1 MGTILLQLIIL
12 LIIDVVFLGILAAL
26 LLPLATYNR
35 ATFAL
40 IKRNV
45 FGYFSNPTGYVFLCL
60 FVLLTSAGSFWD
72 DKFFTANLANL
83 DVLSRYM
90 PLILLAFI
98 PAITMSI
105 WSEERRQGTDELLL
119 TLPATDAEIV
129 WGKYLAAA
137 VIFTFSL
144 LFAQVSSF
152 TVLTLLSLGD
162 LDIGL
167 ICTTYIGYWL
177 MGLAMLA
184 LGMVGSFLT
193 NNMTV
198 SFVLG
203 MLLNAILVLIAW
215 TDHAVAAPAVANA
228 ATRWSLWSQFDDFGR
243 GVISLASILY
253 FVSILGV
260 GIYVSVIMIGQ
271 RHWSGRGRDK
281 TQTELTTLTIGVSLG
296 LLVLGLLCFFGT
308 TLVTHARF
316 LLALQWSGGALLVL
330 SLLTINASA
339 IINAMQGGMLG
350 HFMLRVECLL
360 IAGLG
365 LCFYLTRHEVI
376 RKDMTHGSVSSLSPD
391 TIKLIKDLDPKK
403 QVTIDAFISADM
415 PKDFI
420 RTRYNLIS
428 SLKELAS
435 YSGGKI
441 KVRMHDNLEL
451 FSEEAARADTRFGI
465 KKQTVQMQSREKM
478 SQEELILGAAFTCG
492 LEKVVV
498 PFFGHGLPVE
508 YELVRSIATVAKGD
522 RKKLGVVTTDAQMYG
537 GFSMQGMQ
545 PRQIPKQPI
554 IDELEKQYRVEQVD
568 PAQPIEVGKY
578 DALLIVQPS
587 SLGPQELSNVVDA
600 VRQGQPCAIFEDP
613 MPSIFAGGSLVGTNV
628 DKPPQGGFMGM
639 GGGPAPPKGDI
650 RALWE
655 VLGIKPIGDSGNPA
669 AKPPGNIV
677 WQAYNPYPRF
687 TRTGLGPELVFVRE
701 DAPGAKNVFNS
712 DSKMVAGMEELLLL
726 IPGAIEEQIGAK
738 TKLTPLVST
747 ASRNTGTLDSQRLRD
762 LQRQGRRQLEQA
774 FEDSQSHKRYTL
786 AAEIIGPD
794 IPVPAEVKKTSAKP
808 EDEKK
813 DDKDKKDEKAEK
825 AEEKKPRHI
834 HCIYVCDVDML
845 DGFFLQNRNMP
856 NALFNFRFDNVVFAL
871 NAIDEAAGDDRFTRI
886 RIRKPQHSTLRMIEE
901 KVSRTRDEE
910 TDALKKAQA
919 NFDQSVKDLE
929 AEKEK
934 ELADFKKEIEA
945 MRKQQSD
952 GTLDIAKV
960 AEFREKE
967 MQLEMKTTVIDQ
979 RIGVKKKQLEQQ
991 LEREAD
997 KLRRDG
1003 DRDIESTQNS
1013 VKIAATIL
1021 PLIFPL
1027 LIGLSVYAQRRV
1039 REREGVS
1046 KSRLRY

>member
-1 MGTILLQLIIL
+1 MGAIFLQLIKL
-12 LIIDVVFLGILAAL
+12 LVIDVVFIGLLALILAPVAM
-26 LLPLATYNR
+26 YNK
-35 ATFAL
+35 ASFAL
-40 IKRNV
+40 VKRNV
-45 FGYFSNPTGYVFLCL
+45 LGYFSNPTGYVFLCL
-60 FVLLTSAGSFWD
+60 FVLLTSAFAFWT

-83 DVLSRYM
+83 DELSRYM
-90 PLILLAFI
+90 PLILLLFI

-144 LFAQVSSF
+144 LFAQISTF

-162 LDIGL
+162 LDVGL
-167 ICTTYIGYWL
+167 IFTTYIGYWL

-184 LGMVGSFLT
+184 LGMVASFLT

-203 MLLNAILVLIAW
+203 MLLNSLLVAIAW
-215 TDHAVAAPAVANA
+215 MDHAISAPGIANTA
-228 ATRWSLWSQFDDFGR
+228 MQWSLWSQFDDFGR
-243 GVISLASILY
+243 GVLSLASILY
-253 FVSILGV
+253 FVSILSI
-260 GIYVSVIMIGQ
+260 GIYISVILIGR
-271 RHWSGRGRDK
+271 RHWSGRGRDQ
-281 TQTELTTLTIGVSLG
+281 TQNELTTLTIGVSLG
-296 LLVLGLLCFFGT
+296 LLVLGLICFLGT
-308 TLVTHARF
+308 TLTSHPRF
-316 LLALQWSGGALLVL
+316 LLALQWSGGALLIL

-350 HFMLRVECLL
+350 HFMLRVECLV
-360 IAGLG
+360 IAALG
-365 LCFYLTRHEVI
+365 MCFYLSRHEVI
-376 RKDMTHGSVSSLSPD
+376 RQDMTQGSVSSLSPD
-391 TIKLIKDLDPKK
+391 TIKLLRDLDPKRP
-403 QVTIDAFISADM
+403 VTIDAFISADM

-420 RTRYNLIS
+420 RTRYNLVS

-441 KVRMHDNLEL
+441 KVKMHDNLEM
-451 FSEEAARADTRFGI
+451 FSEEAALAETRFGI
-465 KKQTVQMQSREKM
+465 KKQTVQLQNREKM

-508 YELVRSIATVAKGD
+508 YELIRSIATVAKGE

-545 PRQIPKQPI
+545 PRQIPKQAI

-568 PAQPIEVGKY
+568 PTSPIEVGKY

-587 SLGPQELSNVVDA
+587 SLGPQELANVVDA
-600 VRQGQPCAIFEDP
+600 IRQGQPAAIFEDP
-613 MPSIFAGGSLVGTNV
+613 MPSIFAGGSLVGTSM

-639 GGGPAPPKGDI
+639 GGGPPPPKGDI
-650 RALWE
+650 RALWD
-655 VLGIKPIGDSGNPA
+655 VLGIKPIGDAGPA
-669 AKPPGNIV
+669 GPVPGNIV

-701 DAPGAKNVFNS
+701 EAPGANNVFNR

-726 IPGAIEEQIGAK
+726 IPGGIEEAIGAK
-738 TKLTPLVST
+738 TKFTRLVTT
-747 ASRNTGTLDSQRLRD
+747 ASRATGTIDSQKLRGIQGNRRL
-762 LQRQGRRQLEQA
+762 LEK
-774 FEDSQSHKRYTL
+774 EYEGTQSDRTYTL
-786 AAEIIGPD
+786 AAEIIGPE
-794 IPVPAEVKKTSAKP
+794 ITTPEVNPTAAKAEDKKGEEKSAK
-808 EDEKK
+808 EKK
-813 DDKDKKDEKAEK
+813 K
-825 AEEKKPRHI
+825 RHI
-834 HCIYVCDVDML
+834 HVVYVADVDML

-871 NAIDEAAGDDRFTRI
+871 NAIDAAASDERFLRI

-901 KVSRTRDEE
+901 KVSRTRDAE
-910 TDALKKAQA
+910 TNELKKAQDK
-919 NFDQSVKDLE
+919 FDKSVAELE

-934 ELADFKKEIEA
+934 ELAEFNKELDGL
-945 MRKQQSD
+945 RKQQAE
-952 GTLDIAKV
+952 GKLDAAKV
-960 AEFREKE
+960 ADFREKE
-967 MQLEMKTTVIDQ
+967 RQQQVKEAIINQ
-979 RIGVKKKQLEQQ
+979 RIEVRKKQLEQE
-991 LEREAD
+991 LERDGD

-1013 VKIAATIL
+1013 VKIAATVL

>member
-1 MGTILLQLIIL
+1 MGPILLQLVKL
-12 LIIDVVFLGILAAL
+12 LVIDVVFIGLLAL
-26 LLPLATYNR
+26 VLAPVAMYNK
-35 ATFAL
+35 ASFAL
-40 IKRNV
+40 VKRNV
-45 FGYFSNPTGYVFLCL
+45 LGYFSNPTGYVFLCL
-60 FVLLTSAGSFWD
+60 FVLLTSAFAFWT

-83 DVLSRYM
+83 DELSRYM
-90 PLILLAFI
+90 PLILLLFI

-144 LFAQVSSF
+144 LFAQISTF

-162 LDIGL
+162 LDVGL
-167 ICTTYIGYWL
+167 IFTTYIGYWL

-184 LGMVGSFLT
+184 LGMVASFLT

-203 MLLNAILVLIAW
+203 MLLNSLLVAIAW
-215 TDHAVAAPAVANA
+215 MDHAISAPAVANTA
-228 ATRWSLWSQFDDFGR
+228 MRWSLWAQFDDFGR
-243 GVISLASILY
+243 GVLSLASILY
-253 FVSILGV
+253 FVSILAI
-260 GIYVSVIMIGQ
+260 GIYISVILIGR
-271 RHWSGRGRDK
+271 RHWSGRGRDQ
-281 TQTELTTLTIGVSLG
+281 TQSELTTLTIGVSLG
-296 LLVLGLLCFFGT
+296 LLVLGLLCFLGT
-308 TLVTHARF
+308 TLTSHPRF
-316 LLALQWSGGALLVL
+316 LLALQWSGGALLIL

-350 HFMLRVECLL
+350 HFMLRVECLV
-360 IAGLG
+360 IAALG
-365 LCFYLTRHEVI
+365 LCFYLSRHEVV
-376 RKDMTHGSVSSLSPD
+376 RQDMTQGSVSSLSPD
-391 TIKLIKDLDPKK
+391 TIKLIRELDAKRP
-403 QVTIDAFISADM
+403 VTIDAFISADM

-420 RTRYNLIS
+420 RTRYNLVS

-441 KVRMHDNLEL
+441 KVKMHDNLEL
-451 FSEEAARADTRFGI
+451 FSEEAALAETRFGI
-465 KKQTVQMQSREKM
+465 KKQTVQLQNREKM

-508 YELVRSIATVAKGD
+508 YELIRSIATVSKGE

-537 GFSMQGMQ
+537 GFSMQGMS

-568 PAQPIEVGKY
+568 PTSPIEVGKY

-600 VRQGQPCAIFEDP
+600 IRQGQPAAIFEDP
-613 MPSIFAGGSLVGTNV
+613 MPSIFAGGSLVGTSM

-639 GGGPAPPKGDI
+639 GGGPPPPKGDI
-650 RALWE
+650 RALWD
-655 VLGIKPIGDSGNPA
+655 VLGIKPIGDAGPA
-669 AKPPGNIV
+669 GAVPGNIV

-687 TRTGLGPELVFVRE
+687 TRTGLGPELVFIRE
-701 DAPGAKNVFNS
+701 EAPGANNVFNK
-712 DSKMVAGMEELLLL
+712 DAKMVAGMEELLLL
-726 IPGAIEEQIGAK
+726 IPGGIEEAIGAK
-738 TKLTPLVST
+738 TKMTRLVTT
-747 ASRNTGTLDSQRLRD
+747 AGRGTGTIDSQKLRGIQGNRRL
-762 LQRQGRRQLEQA
+762 LEK
-774 FEDSQSHKRYTL
+774 EYENTQSDKTYTL
-786 AAEIIGPD
+786 AAEIIGPE
-794 IPVPAEVKKTSAKP
+794 ISTPEVKPTSA
-808 EDEKK
+808 
-813 DDKDKKDEKAEK
+813 KKDEKADDKEGEK
-825 AEEKKPRHI
+825 SPEDKKRHI
-834 HCIYVCDVDML
+834 HVVYVCDVDML

-871 NAIDEAAGDDRFTRI
+871 NAIDAAADDDRFLRI

-910 TDALKKAQA
+910 TNALKKYQEQ
-919 NFDQSVKDLE
+919 FDKSVAELE

-934 ELADFKKEIEA
+934 ELAEFKKELDA
-945 MRKQQSD
+945 LRKEQSE
-952 GTLDIAKV
+952 GKLDAAKV
-960 AEFREKE
+960 ADFREKE
-967 MQLEMKTTVIDQ
+967 RQQQVKEAIINQ
-979 RIGVKKKQLEQQ
+979 RIEVRKKQLEQE
-991 LEREAD
+991 LERAGD

-1013 VKIAATIL
+1013 VKIAATVL

>member
-1 MGTILLQLIIL
+1 MGAIFLQLIKL
-12 LIIDVVFLGILAAL
+12 LVIDVVFIGLLAL
-26 LLPLATYNR
+26 VLAPVAMYNK
-35 ATFAL
+35 ASFAL
-40 IKRNV
+40 VKRNV
-45 FGYFSNPTGYVFLCL
+45 LGYFSNPTGYVFLCL
-60 FVLLTSAGSFWD
+60 FVLLTSAFAFWT

-83 DVLSRYM
+83 DELSRYM
-90 PLILLAFI
+90 PLILLLFI

-144 LFAQVSSF
+144 LFAQISTF

-162 LDIGL
+162 LDVGL
-167 ICTTYIGYWL
+167 IFTTYIGYWL

-184 LGMVGSFLT
+184 LGMVASFLT

-203 MLLNAILVLIAW
+203 MLLNSLLVAIAW
-215 TDHAVAAPAVANA
+215 MDHAISAPAIANTA
-228 ATRWSLWSQFDDFGR
+228 MQWSLWSQFDDFGR
-243 GVISLASILY
+243 GVLSLASILY
-253 FVSILGV
+253 FVSILSI
-260 GIYVSVIMIGQ
+260 GIYISVILIGR
-271 RHWSGRGRDK
+271 RHWSGRGRDQ
-281 TQTELTTLTIGVSLG
+281 TQNELTTLTIGVSLG
-296 LLVLGLLCFFGT
+296 LLVLGLICFLGT
-308 TLVTHARF
+308 TLTSHPRF
-316 LLALQWSGGALLVL
+316 LLALQWSGGALLIL

-350 HFMLRVECLL
+350 HFMLRVECLV
-360 IAGLG
+360 IAALG
-365 LCFYLTRHEVI
+365 LCFYLSRHEVI
-376 RKDMTHGSVSSLSPD
+376 RQDMTQGSVSSLSPD
-391 TIKLIKDLDPKK
+391 TIKLLRELDAKRP
-403 QVTIDAFISADM
+403 VTIDAFISADM

-420 RTRYNLIS
+420 RTRYNLVS

-441 KVRMHDNLEL
+441 KVKMHDNLEM
-451 FSEEAARADTRFGI
+451 FSEEAALAETRFGI
-465 KKQTVQMQSREKM
+465 KKQTVQLQNREKM

-508 YELVRSIATVAKGD
+508 YELIRSIATVAKGE

-545 PRQIPKQPI
+545 PRQIPKQAI

-568 PAQPIEVGKY
+568 PTSPIEVGKY

-587 SLGPQELSNVVDA
+587 SLGPQELANVVD
-600 VRQGQPCAIFEDP
+600 VIRQGQPAAIFEDP
-613 MPSIFAGGSLVGTNV
+613 MPSIFAGGSLVGTSM

-639 GGGPAPPKGDI
+639 GGGPPPPKGDI

-655 VLGIKPIGDSGNPA
+655 VLGIKPIGDAGPA
-669 AKPPGNIV
+669 GPVPGNIV

-701 DAPGAKNVFNS
+701 EAPGANNVFNR

-726 IPGAIEEQIGAK
+726 IPGGIEEAIGAK
-738 TKLTPLVST
+738 TKFTRLVTT
-747 ASRNTGTLDSQRLRD
+747 ASRATGTIDSQKLRGIQGNRRL
-762 LQRQGRRQLEQA
+762 LEKEY
-774 FEDSQSHKRYTL
+774 EDTQSDRTYTL
-786 AAEIIGPD
+786 AAEIIGPE
-794 IPVPAEVKKTSAKP
+794 ITTPEVNPTAA
-808 EDEKK
+808 KK
-813 DDKDKKDEKAEK
+813 DDDKKGEEKSD
-825 AEEKKPRHI
+825 EEKKKRHI
-834 HCIYVCDVDML
+834 HVVYVADVDML

-856 NALFNFRFDNVVFAL
+856 NAMFNFRFDNVVFAL
-871 NAIDEAAGDDRFTRI
+871 NAIDAAASDERFLRI

-910 TDALKKAQA
+910 TNALKKYQDQ
-919 NFDQSVKDLE
+919 FDKSVAELE

-934 ELADFKKEIEA
+934 DLAEFNKELDEL
-945 MRKQQSD
+945 RKQQAE
-952 GTLDIAKV
+952 GKLDAAKV
-960 AEFREKE
+960 ADFREKE
-967 MQLEMKTTVIDQ
+967 RQKQIQEAIINQ
-979 RIGVKKKQLEQQ
+979 RIEVRKKQLEQE
-991 LEREAD
+991 LERAGD
-997 KLRRDG
+997 KLRRNG

-1013 VKIAATIL
+1013 IKIAATVL

-1046 KSRLRY
+1046 KARLRY

>member
-12 LIIDVVFLGILAAL
+12 LIIDVAFIGLLAL
-26 LLPLATYNR
+26 LLVPLASFNK
-35 ATFAL
+35 ASFAL
-40 IKRNV
+40 VKRNV

-60 FVLLTSAGSFWD
+60 FVLLTSACSFWP

-83 DVLSRYM
+83 DVLSSYM
-90 PLILLAFI
+90 PLILLLFV

-105 WSEERRQGTDELLL
+105 WSEERRSGTDELLL

-137 VIFTFSL
+137 AIFTFSL

-152 TVLTLLSLGD
+152 MVLAMLSLGS

-167 ICTTYIGYWL
+167 IFTTYVGYWL
-177 MGLAMLA
+177 MGLAMIA
-184 LGMVGSFLT
+184 LGMIGSFLT

-203 MLLNAILVLIAW
+203 MLLNSLLVAIAW
-215 TDHAVAAPAVANA
+215 LDHAIAAPAVANGA
-228 ATRWSLWSQFDDFGR
+228 MRWSLWSQFDDFGR

-253 FVSILGV
+253 FTSILAI
-260 GIYVSVIMIGQ
+260 GIYVSVILIGR
-271 RHWSGRGRDK
+271 RHWSGRGRDQ
-281 TQTELTTLTIGVSLG
+281 TQSELTTLTIGVSLG
-296 LLVLGLLCFFGT
+296 LVLLGLLCFLGT
-308 TLVTHARF
+308 TLVNHPRF
-316 LLALQWSGGALLVL
+316 LLALQWSGAALLIL
-330 SLLTINASA
+330 SVLTINASA

-350 HFMLRVECLL
+350 HFMLRVECLI

-365 LCFYLTRHEVI
+365 LCFYLSRHEI
-376 RKDMTHGSVSSLSPD
+376 LRQDMTHGSVSSLSPD
-391 TIKLIKDLDPKK
+391 TIKLIRDLDPKK

-441 KVRMHDNLEL
+441 KVRMHDNLEM
-451 FSEEAARADTRFGI
+451 FSEEAARAESRFGI
-465 KKQTVQMQSREKM
+465 KKQTVQLQSREKM

-568 PAQPIEVGKY
+568 PTSPIEVGKY

-613 MPSIFAGGSLVGTNV
+613 MPSIFAGGTLVGTNV

-639 GGGPAPPKGDI
+639 GGGPPPPKGDI

-655 VLGIKPIGDSGNPA
+655 VLGIKPIGDAGNPA

-687 TRTGLGPELVFVRE
+687 TRTGLGPELVFIRE
-701 DAPGAKNVFNS
+701 EAPGANNVFNK
-712 DSKMVAGMEELLLL
+712 DATMVAGMEELLLL

-747 ASRNTGTLDSQRLRD
+747 ASRNTGMLDSAELRRL
-762 LQRQGRRQLEQA
+762 QQQGRRALENK
-774 FEDSQSHKRYTL
+774 FEETQSDKRYTL

-794 IPVPAEVKKTSAKP
+794 IDPPAATPEVKSTSAKG
-808 EDEKK
+808 D
-813 DDKDKKDEKAEK
+813 DDKKKDEKSTEEK
-825 AEEKKPRHI
+825 KKPRHI
-834 HCIYVCDVDML
+834 HCVYVCDVDML

-871 NAIDEAAGDDRFTRI
+871 NAIDQAAGDDRFLRI

-910 TDALKKAQA
+910 TNTLKKFQEQ
-919 NFDQSVKDLE
+919 FDKSVKDLE

-934 ELADFKKEIEA
+934 EIAEFKKELEV
-945 MRKQQSD
+945 MRKKQTE
-952 GTLDIAKV
+952 GTLDAAQV
-960 AEFREKE
+960 ADFREKE
-967 MQLEMKTTVIDQ
+967 RQANVKETIIDQ
-979 RIGVKKKQLEQQ
+979 RISVRKKQLEQE
-991 LEREAD
+991 LERSAD
-997 KLRRDG
+997 ELRRKG

-1013 VKIAATIL
+1013 VKIAATVL

>member
-1 MGTILLQLIIL
+1 MGAIFLQLIKL
-12 LIIDVVFLGILAAL
+12 LVIDVVFIGLLAL
-26 LLPLATYNR
+26 VLAPVAMYNK
-35 ATFAL
+35 ASFAL
-40 IKRNV
+40 VKRNV
-45 FGYFSNPTGYVFLCL
+45 LGYFSNPTGYVFLCL
-60 FVLLTSAGSFWD
+60 FVLLTSAFAFWT

-83 DVLSRYM
+83 DELSRYM
-90 PLILLAFI
+90 PLILLLFI

-144 LFAQVSSF
+144 LFAQISTF

-162 LDIGL
+162 LDVGL
-167 ICTTYIGYWL
+167 IFTTYIGYWL

-184 LGMVGSFLT
+184 LGMVASFLT

-203 MLLNAILVLIAW
+203 MLLNSLLVAIAW
-215 TDHAVAAPAVANA
+215 MDHAISAPAIANTA
-228 ATRWSLWSQFDDFGR
+228 MQWSLWSQFDDFGR
-243 GVISLASILY
+243 GVLSLASILY
-253 FVSILGV
+253 FVSILSI
-260 GIYVSVIMIGQ
+260 GIYISVILIGR
-271 RHWSGRGRDK
+271 RHWSGRGRDQ
-281 TQTELTTLTIGVSLG
+281 TQNELTTLTIGVSLG
-296 LLVLGLLCFFGT
+296 LLVLGLICFLGT
-308 TLVTHARF
+308 TLTSHPRF
-316 LLALQWSGGALLVL
+316 LLALQWSGGALLIL

-350 HFMLRVECLL
+350 HFMLRVECLV
-360 IAGLG
+360 IAALG
-365 LCFYLTRHEVI
+365 LCFYLSRHEVI
-376 RKDMTHGSVSSLSPD
+376 RQDMTQGSVSSLSPD
-391 TIKLIKDLDPKK
+391 TIKLLRELDAKRP
-403 QVTIDAFISADM
+403 VTIDAFISADM

-420 RTRYNLIS
+420 RTRYNLVS

-441 KVRMHDNLEL
+441 KVKMHDNLEM
-451 FSEEAARADTRFGI
+451 FSEEAALAETRFGI
-465 KKQTVQMQSREKM
+465 KKQTVQLQNREKM

-508 YELVRSIATVAKGD
+508 YELIRSIATVAKGE

-545 PRQIPKQPI
+545 PRQIPKQAI

-568 PAQPIEVGKY
+568 PTSPIEVGKY

-587 SLGPQELSNVVDA
+587 SLGPQELANVVD
-600 VRQGQPCAIFEDP
+600 VIRQGQPAAIFEDP
-613 MPSIFAGGSLVGTNV
+613 MPSIFAGGSLVGTSM

-639 GGGPAPPKGDI
+639 GGGPPPPKGDI

-655 VLGIKPIGDSGNPA
+655 VLGIKPIGDAGPA
-669 AKPPGNIV
+669 GPVPGNIV

-701 DAPGAKNVFNS
+701 EAPGANNVFNR

-726 IPGAIEEQIGAK
+726 IPGGIEEAIGAK
-738 TKLTPLVST
+738 TKFTRLVTT
-747 ASRNTGTLDSQRLRD
+747 ASRATGTIDSQKLRGIQGNRRL
-762 LQRQGRRQLEQA
+762 LEKEY
-774 FEDSQSHKRYTL
+774 EDTQSDRTYTL
-786 AAEIIGPD
+786 AAEIIGPE
-794 IPVPAEVKKTSAKP
+794 ITTPEVNPTAA
-808 EDEKK
+808 KK
-813 DDKDKKDEKAEK
+813 DDDKKGEDKSD
-825 AEEKKPRHI
+825 EEKRKRHI
-834 HCIYVCDVDML
+834 HVVYVADVDML

-856 NALFNFRFDNVVFAL
+856 NAMFNFRFDNVVFAL
-871 NAIDEAAGDDRFTRI
+871 NAIDAAASDERFLRI

-910 TDALKKAQA
+910 TNALKKYQDQ
-919 NFDQSVKDLE
+919 FDKSVAELE

-934 ELADFKKEIEA
+934 DLAEFNKELDEL
-945 MRKQQSD
+945 RKQQAE
-952 GTLDIAKV
+952 GKLDAAKV
-960 AEFREKE
+960 ADFREKE
-967 MQLEMKTTVIDQ
+967 RQKQIQEAIINQ
-979 RIGVKKKQLEQQ
+979 RIEVRKKQLEQE
-991 LEREAD
+991 LERAGD
-997 KLRRDG
+997 KLRRNG

-1013 VKIAATIL
+1013 IKIAATVL

-1046 KSRLRY
+1046 KARLRY

>member
-1 MGTILLQLIIL
+1 MGPILLQLVKL
-12 LIIDVVFLGILAAL
+12 LVIDVVFIGLLALILAPVAM
-26 LLPLATYNR
+26 YNK
-35 ATFAL
+35 ASFAL
-40 IKRNV
+40 VKRNV
-45 FGYFSNPTGYVFLCL
+45 LGYFSNPTGYVFLCL
-60 FVLLTSAGSFWD
+60 FVLLTSAFAFWT

-83 DVLSRYM
+83 DELSRYM
-90 PLILLAFI
+90 PLILLLFI

-144 LFAQVSSF
+144 LFAQISTF

-162 LDIGL
+162 LDVGL
-167 ICTTYIGYWL
+167 IFTTYIGYWL

-184 LGMVGSFLT
+184 LGMVASFLT

-203 MLLNAILVLIAW
+203 MLLNSLLVAIAW
-215 TDHAVAAPAVANA
+215 MDHAISAPAMANTA
-228 ATRWSLWSQFDDFGR
+228 MRWSLWAQFDDFGR

-253 FVSILGV
+253 FVSILCI
-260 GIYVSVIMIGQ
+260 GIYISVILIGR
-271 RHWSGRGRDK
+271 RHWSGRGRDQ
-281 TQTELTTLTIGVSLG
+281 TQSELTTLTIGVSLG
-296 LLVLGLLCFFGT
+296 LLLLGLFCFLGT
-308 TLVTHARF
+308 TLTSHPRF
-316 LLALQWSGGALLVL
+316 LMALQWSGGALLVL

-350 HFMLRVECLL
+350 HFMLRVECLV
-360 IAGLG
+360 IAALG
-365 LCFYLTRHEVI
+365 LCFYLSRHEVI
-376 RKDMTHGSVSSLSPD
+376 RQDMTIGDVSSLSPD
-391 TIKLIKDLDPKK
+391 TIKLLGELDAKRP
-403 QVTIDAFISADM
+403 VTIDAFISADM

-420 RTRYNLIS
+420 RTRYNLVS

-441 KVRMHDNLEL
+441 KVKMHDNLEL
-451 FSEEAARADTRFGI
+451 FSEEAALAETRFGI
-465 KKQTVQMQSREKM
+465 KKQTVQLQEREKM

-508 YELVRSIATVAKGD
+508 YELIRSIATVAKGE

-545 PRQIPKQPI
+545 PRQIPKQAI

-568 PAQPIEVGKY
+568 PTSPIEVGKY

-600 VRQGQPCAIFEDP
+600 IRQGQPAAIFEDP
-613 MPSIFAGGSLVGTNV
+613 MPSIFAGGSLVGTSM

-639 GGGPAPPKGDI
+639 GGGPPPPKGDI
-650 RALWE
+650 RALWD
-655 VLGIKPIGDSGNPA
+655 VLGIKPIGDAGPA
-669 AKPPGNIV
+669 GPVPGNII

-687 TRTGLGPELVFVRE
+687 TRTGLGPELVFIRDE
-701 DAPGAKNVFNS
+701 ARDLNDDKVFNP

-726 IPGAIEEQIGAK
+726 IPGGIEEAIGAK
-738 TKLTPLVST
+738 NKFTPLVKT
-747 ASRNTGTLDSQRLRD
+747 ASKATGTLDSQKLRGLQGNRRL
-762 LQRQGRRQLEQA
+762 LERE
-774 FEDSQSHKRYTL
+774 FEETQTNKAYTL
-786 AAEIIGPD
+786 AAEIIGPE
-794 IPVPAEVKKTSAKP
+794 INTTEVKPTSAKQ
-808 EDEKK
+808 
-813 DDKDKKDEKAEK
+813 DDATADKKADEKA
-825 AEEKKPRHI
+825 AEEKKRRI
-834 HCIYVCDVDML
+834 HVVYVADVDML

-871 NAIDEAAGDDRFTRI
+871 NAIDAAASDDRFLRI

-901 KVSRTRDEE
+901 KVSRTRDAE
-910 TDALKKAQA
+910 TNELKKAQDK
-919 NFDQSVKDLE
+919 FDKSVAELE

-934 ELADFKKEIEA
+934 EIASFKKELDGLS
-945 MRKQQSD
+945 KQQSE
-952 GTLDIAKV
+952 GKLDAAML

-967 MQLEMKTTVIDQ
+967 RQLQVKEAIINQ
-979 RIGVKKKQLEQQ
+979 RIEVRKKQLEQE
-991 LEREAD
+991 LERDGD

-1013 VKIAATIL
+1013 VKIAATVL

>member
-1 MGTILLQLIIL
+1 MGAILLQLVTL
-12 LIIDVVFLGILAAL
+12 LVIDVVFVGLLALL
-26 LLPLATYNR
+26 LLPLARFNK
-35 ATFAL
+35 ASFAL
-40 IKRNV
+40 VKRNV
-45 FGYFSNPTGYVFLCL
+45 LGYFSNPTGYVFLCL
-60 FVLLTSAGSFWD
+60 FVLLTSACSFWP

-83 DVLSRYM
+83 DVLSSYM
-90 PLILLAFI
+90 PLILLLFI

-137 VIFTFSL
+137 VVFTFSL

-162 LDIGL
+162 LDVGL
-167 ICTTYIGYWL
+167 IFTTYVGYWL

-203 MLLNAILVLIAW
+203 MLLNSLLVAIAW
-215 TDHAVAAPAVANA
+215 MDHAVSAPAVANA
-228 ATRWSLWSQFDDFGR
+228 AMRWSLWAQFDDFGR
-243 GVISLASILY
+243 GVISLSSILY
-253 FVSILGV
+253 FVSILCI

-271 RHWSGRGRDK
+271 RHWSGRSRD
-281 TQTELTTLTIGVSLG
+281 QSQSELTTLTIGVSLG
-296 LLVLGLLCFFGT
+296 LLLLGLVCFLGT
-308 TLVTHARF
+308 TLVSNARF
-316 LLALQWSGGALLVL
+316 LLALQWSGAALLIL

-350 HFMLRVECLL
+350 HFMLRVECLI
-360 IAGLG
+360 IAALG
-365 LCFYLTRHEVI
+365 GCFYLSRHEVL
-376 RKDMTHGSVSSLSPD
+376 RQDMTQGDVSSLSPD
-391 TIKLIKDLDPKK
+391 TIKLIQELDAKRP
-403 QVTIDAFISADM
+403 VTIDAFISANM

-420 RTRYNLIS
+420 RTRYNLVS

-441 KVRMHDNLEL
+441 KVRMHDNLEM
-451 FSEEAARADTRFGI
+451 FSEEAARAETRFGI
-465 KKQTVQMQSREKM
+465 KKQTVQLQSREKM

-508 YELVRSIATVAKGD
+508 YELVRSIATVAKGE

-537 GFSMQGMQ
+537 GFSMQGMS

-568 PAQPIEVGKY
+568 PTSPIEVGKY
-578 DALLIVQPS
+578 DALLVVQPS
-587 SLGPQELSNVVDA
+587 SLGPQELSNLVDA

-613 MPSIFAGGSLVGTNV
+613 MPSIFAGGTLVGTSM

-639 GGGPAPPKGDI
+639 GGGPPPPKGDI
-650 RALWE
+650 RALWD

-669 AKPPGNIV
+669 GPPPGNIV

-687 TRTGLGPELVFVRE
+687 TRTGLGPELVFIRE
-701 DAPGAKNVFNS
+701 EAPGANNVFN
-712 DSKMVAGMEELLLL
+712 KEAPMVAGMEELLLL
-726 IPGAIEEQIGAK
+726 IPGGIEEAIGAK
-738 TKLTPLVST
+738 TKFTPLVAT
-747 ASRNTGTLDSQRLRD
+747 ASRNTGMIDAQKLRGIQGNRRL
-762 LQRQGRRQLEQA
+762 LEK
-774 FEDSQSHKRYTL
+774 EYENTQSDKRYTL
-786 AAEIIGPD
+786 AAEIIGPE
-794 IPVPAEVKKTSAKP
+794 ITTPAEVKPTSLKA
-808 EDEKK
+808 DE
-813 DDKDKKDEKAEK
+813 DKKDEKKGDEKSAEDK
-825 AEEKKPRHI
+825 KKPRQI
-834 HCIYVCDVDML
+834 HCVYVCDVDML

-871 NAIDEAAGDDRFTRI
+871 NAIDRAAGDDRFLRI

-910 TDALKKAQA
+910 TNTLKKYQDQ
-919 NFDQSVKDLE
+919 FDKSVAELE

-934 ELADFKKEIEA
+934 EIADFKKELDEL
-945 MRKQQSD
+945 RKQQSE
-952 GTLDIAKV
+952 GKLDAAKV

-967 MQLEMKTTVIDQ
+967 RQFQIKEATINQ
-979 RIGVKKKQLEQQ
+979 RIEVRKK
-991 LEREAD
+991 
-997 KLRRDG
+997 
-1003 DRDIESTQNS
+1003 
-1013 VKIAATIL
+1013 
-1021 PLIFPL
+1021 
-1027 LIGLSVYAQRRV
+1027 
-1039 REREGVS
+1039 
-1046 KSRLRY
+1046 